1 MPERLGLEDQR
12 AVLAI
17 LERALPDGCALLAIG
32 GTAMILHGI
41 PGLTTKDVDVVL
53 ALLDRT
59 GLASPQSLDGFL
71 ETLGGRV
78 RTRPEDGSW
87 VRVDLDVG
95 GRTCP
100 VDIVRGRSRD
110 RPSDTFVHKG
120 VLERVVA
127 RAERRGRVLLPSLS
141 DLIVM
146 KAWAVV
152 DQERLASKKGGAGG
166 RRAAYEADAR
176 RIADVALRRN
186 ALVSVARG
194 GAARGDAHGARPR
207 GPRRARPDRGPRNVR
222 AGGGR
227 LNAGPRGLPGADRP
241 KR

>member
-127 RAERRGRVLLPSLS
+127 RAERRGRVLLPPLS

-152 DQERLASKKGGAGG
+152 DQERLAPEEGGAGG
-166 RRAAYEADAR
+166 RRG
-176 RIADVALRRN
+176 
-186 ALVSVARG
+186 ARG
-194 GAARGDAHGARPR
+194 
-207 GPRRARPDRGPRNVR
+207 ARPDRGPRNVR

-227 LNAGPRGLPGADRP
+227 VNAGPRGLPAGDRP
-241 KR
+241 KP